1 MRMVCCGLAMISSL
15 RRSAGNAL
23 RVVLAGACCC
33 GIWSSVALA
42 RADYLFQQDTERSI
56 RAAIRWAPDG
66 WQYYMR
72 LAQFDR
78 AHATELLT
86 TSLRLNRFDA
96 QADIELGLQYEA
108 DGEYGRAEK
117 QLLQAYAV
125 DHTYMPRWSLANY
138 YLRRDDLPAF
148 WAWARS
154 AANMPADDI
163 RSLFELC
170 WRVSPDP
177 QTLTAEL
184 LNEKPEFLR
193 QYVSFLLAR
202 DQPGAIAIIA
212 PHLIR
217 AGDPGSDRALF
228 FVVIDR
234 LVALNDAGEATALW
248 RLLLQQRWMVADITL
263 PNNGAFLREPLPVSF
278 DWALP
283 EYQGLHSWPGASGLE
298 TEFSGSEP
306 GDCTIAEQIVILSPG
321 DYTLTYAY
329 STSDIP
335 PATGIRWQILDAK
348 ANIVLAE
355 SDDLSSNDPTDSKL
369 TFTVPPGASILR
381 LRLAYQR
388 TLGTPHISG
397 MLDVRS
403 AHIQTSP
410 KP

>member
-1 MRMVCCGLAMISSL
+1 MISSL

>member
-1 MRMVCCGLAMISSL
+1 MMSSL
-15 RRSAGNAL
+15 RRSAGYAP

-56 RAAIRWAPDG
+56 REAIRWAPDG

-78 AHATELLT
+78 AHATQLLT

-108 DGEYGRAEK
+108 DGDYGRAEK

-154 AANMPADDI
+154 AADMPADDI

-177 QTLTAEL
+177 QTLTAKL

-193 QYVSFLLAR
+193 QYVSFLLAK

-217 AGDPGSDRALF
+217 AGDPRSDRALF

-234 LVALNDAGEATALW
+234 LVALNDAGQATALW
-248 RLLLQQRWMVADITL
+248 RLLLQQRWMVADLTV

-306 GDCTIAEQIVILSPG
+306 DGCTIAEQIVVLSPG

-348 ANIVLAE
+348 ANLVLAE

-381 LRLAYQR
+381 LLLAYQR

-403 AHIQTSP
+403 AQIHTSP